1 MFWLKKD
8 KTHKHPFWKNPLD
21 WASKRFPL
29 TLIATLLMV
38 GSDSASHGFK
48 SPTSRTDDSASCWSN
63 LWDQLGFSERPLW
76 KRRDFASCKLWIAGT
91 TPCEVTQSQWMD
103 IGEQKPGVERES
115 CFCSSKVE
123 LIHCVSM
130 FFWVSFIFLISFSR
144 LCLILNKSWFFGLA
158 EVFPYSA
165 TIAVSLPRPY
175 KTQLPGTSTGW
186 QRMHHTPRSRGR
198 KKSGGKLLHTI
209 ESQLGLI

>member
-1 MFWLKKD
+1 
-8 KTHKHPFWKNPLD
+8 
-21 WASKRFPL
+21 
-29 TLIATLLMV
+29 MV

-103 IGEQKPGVERES
+103 IGEQKPGWKRIMFLFFKSWVDS
-115 CFCSSKVE
+115 LCFYV
-123 LIHCVSM
+123 
-130 FFWVSFIFLISFSR
+130 FLGFLYFPHFFSR